1 MTIIISKNFLKQLAL
16 VLKKYYF
23 FLLIFILGIISICSF
38 IFFYTNDLGLAYNDA
53 RSHLDI
59 GRRVVE
65 GLKPGLAQLGSV
77 WLPLPHVLMIPT
89 IWIDFFWHT
98 GLAGAIQSMISFI
111 ATGFLI
117 MAFLKQLKVGVFGQI
132 VGLIAFVFNFN
143 ILYLQSTAMTE
154 LLLIATLLASSYELL
169 RWYTTDKLVYLI
181 RTAFWIMLATLIR
194 YEGWFL
200 LFHATILVML
210 YAFKRY
216 GLKKV
221 EGTFFFFTTFA
232 GVGVVLWLL
241 WNLMIFNDPLYFIL
255 GPYSAH
261 SQQQQIESAGL
272 LLTKGNIIF
281 SLYVYLIATIYNVG
295 IFPMLLAI
303 LGGVFFIF
311 DKSIRLSAKLAATTL
326 IAPFI
331 FNVLALFLGH
341 SVLFIPEIMGSSWF
355 NIRYG
360 IMMLPAVA
368 IAIGYL
374 VHRLKSLRLVIVC
387 LLLFVTFFS
396 FTSWDAV
403 TIDDAKA
410 GSSQK
415 NVSEVS
421 GWLSQNAKNE
431 KGFILI
437 SAASHDAIIF
447 TSGLPMKR
455 FIHEGTG
462 KYWENAT
469 TMPDRWARWIIMR
482 TNDTTDLTFK
492 LTNESG
498 QLFKYDMIHTFPFA
512 DIYQLKPEYL
522 DTLQTE
528 PVTEKNWNKDKRK

>member
-1 MTIIISKNFLKQLAL
+1 MTISISKDFLKETRLL
-16 VLKKYYF
+16 IKKYHV
-23 FLLIFILGIISICSF
+23 LLLLLLLSTISIISF
-38 IFFYTNDLGLAYNDA
+38 IFFYTNNLGLAYNDA
-53 RSHLDI
+53 RSHLNI

-89 IWIDFFWHT
+89 IWNDFFWHS
-98 GLAGAIQSMISFI
+98 GLSGAIQSMISFV

-117 MAFLKQLKVGVFGQI
+117 MAFLKQLKVGVYGQI
-132 VGLIAFVFNFN
+132 VGLLTFVLNFN

-154 LLLIATLLASSYELL
+154 LLLIATMLASSYELL

-194 YEGWFL
+194 YEGWYL
-200 LFHATILVML
+200 LFHTTVLVML
-210 YAFKRY
+210 YAWKKY
-216 GLKKV
+216 GYKKI
-221 EGTFFFFTTFA
+221 EGMFFFFTTFA

-241 WNLMIFNDPLYFIL
+241 WNLMIFKDPLYFAL

-261 SQQQQIESAGL
+261 SQQEQIESAGL
-272 LLTKGNIIF
+272 LLTKGNVLF
-281 SLYVYLIATIYNVG
+281 STYVYSIATLYNVG
-295 IFPMLLAI
+295 VFPMLLTL
-303 LGGVFFIF
+303 LGGIYFVF
-311 DKSIRLSAKLAATTL
+311 DKTLGIRAKLASTTL
-326 IAPFI
+326 IAPYI

-341 SVLFIPEIMGSSWF
+341 SVLFIPEIMGESWF

-360 IMMLPAVA
+360 IMLLPAVA
-368 IAIGYL
+368 IGIGYL
-374 VHRLKSLRLVIVC
+374 VHKLKSLRFVIVS

-396 FTSWDAV
+396 FTSWDSV

-421 GWLSQNAKNE
+421 DWLWNNTKNE

-447 TSGLPMKR
+447 TSGLPMSR
-455 FIHEGTG
+455 YIHEGTG
-462 KYWENAT
+462 RYWENAT

-482 TNDTTDLTFK
+482 TNDNTDQTFK
-492 LTNESG
+492 LTNESE
-498 QLFKYDMIHTFPFA
+498 QLFKYERIHAFPFA
-512 DIYQLKPEYL
+512 DIYELKPEYL

-528 PVTEKNWNKDKRK
+528 PVTEKDWNKDKK

>member
-1 MTIIISKNFLKQLAL
+1 MTISIPKNFLKRLSL
-16 VLKKYYF
+16 VLKKYHV
-23 FLLIFILGIISICSF
+23 FLVIILLGIISIFSF
-38 IFFYTNDLGLAYNDA
+38 IFFYNNGLGLAYNDS

-89 IWIDFFWHT
+89 IWHDFFWHT
-98 GLAGAIQSMISFI
+98 GLSGAIQSMISFI
-111 ATGFLI
+111 ATGLLI
-117 MAFLKQLKVGVFGQI
+117 MAFLRHLKVGFFGQI

-143 ILYLQSTAMTE
+143 IIYLQSTAMTE

-181 RTAFWIMLATLIR
+181 RTAFWIMLTTLIR

-200 LFHATILVML
+200 LFHATVLVLL
-210 YAFKRY
+210 YGWKKY
-216 GLKKV
+216 GLKNI
-221 EGTFFFFTTFA
+221 EGMFFFFTSFA

-241 WNLMIFNDPLYFIL
+241 WNLMIFGDPLYFAL

-261 SQQQQIESAGL
+261 SQQEQIESAGL
-272 LLTKGNIIF
+272 LLTKGNALF
-281 SLYVYLIATIYNVG
+281 STYTYSVATVYNVG

-303 LGGVFFIF
+303 IGGIYFVF
-311 DKSIRLSAKLAATTL
+311 DKSIGLRAKLASTTL
-326 IAPFI
+326 LAPFI

-341 SVLFIPEIMGSSWF
+341 SVLFIPEIMGDSWF

-368 IAIGYL
+368 IGIGYL
-374 VHRLKSLRLVIVC
+374 VHRLKSLRFVILF

-421 GWLSQNAKNE
+421 GWLAENASDE

-447 TSGLPMKR
+447 TSGLPMKK

-462 KYWENAT
+462 KYWDNAT

-482 TNDTTDLTFK
+482 TNDETDLTFK
-492 LTNESG
+492 LTNESE
-498 QLFKYDMIHTFPFA
+498 QLFKYDLIHTFPFA

-522 DTLQTE
+522 DKLQTE
-528 PVTEKNWNKDKRK
+528 PVTEKNWNKVK

>member
-1 MTIIISKNFLKQLAL
+1 MTISIPKNFLKRLSL
-16 VLKKYYF
+16 VLKKYHV
-23 FLLIFILGIISICSF
+23 FLVIILLGIISIFSF
-38 IFFYTNDLGLAYNDA
+38 IFFYNNGLGLAYNDS

-89 IWIDFFWHT
+89 IWNDFFWHT
-98 GLAGAIQSMISFI
+98 GLSGAIQSMISFI
-111 ATGFLI
+111 ATGLLI
-117 MAFLKQLKVGVFGQI
+117 MAFLRHLKVGFFGQI

-143 ILYLQSTAMTE
+143 IIYLQSTAMTE

-181 RTAFWIMLATLIR
+181 RTAFWIMLTTLIR

-200 LFHATILVML
+200 LFHATVLVLL
-210 YAFKRY
+210 YGWKKY
-216 GLKKV
+216 GLKNI
-221 EGTFFFFTTFA
+221 EGMFFFFTSFA

-241 WNLMIFNDPLYFIL
+241 WNLMIFGDPLYFAL

-261 SQQQQIESAGL
+261 SQQEQIESAGL
-272 LLTKGNIIF
+272 LLTKGNALF
-281 SLYVYLIATIYNVG
+281 STYTYSVATVYNVG

-303 LGGVFFIF
+303 IGGIYFVF
-311 DKSIRLSAKLAATTL
+311 DKSIGLRAKLASTTL
-326 IAPFI
+326 LAPFI

-341 SVLFIPEIMGSSWF
+341 SVLFIPEIMGDSWF

-368 IAIGYL
+368 IGIGYL
-374 VHRLKSLRLVIVC
+374 VHRLKSLRFVILF

-421 GWLSQNAKNE
+421 GWLAENASDE

-447 TSGLPMKR
+447 TSGLPMKK

-462 KYWENAT
+462 KYWDNAT

-482 TNDTTDLTFK
+482 TNDETDLTFK
-492 LTNESG
+492 LTNESE
-498 QLFKYDMIHTFPFA
+498 QLFKYDLIHTFPFA

-522 DTLQTE
+522 DKLQTE
-528 PVTEKNWNKDKRK
+528 PVTEKNWNKVK